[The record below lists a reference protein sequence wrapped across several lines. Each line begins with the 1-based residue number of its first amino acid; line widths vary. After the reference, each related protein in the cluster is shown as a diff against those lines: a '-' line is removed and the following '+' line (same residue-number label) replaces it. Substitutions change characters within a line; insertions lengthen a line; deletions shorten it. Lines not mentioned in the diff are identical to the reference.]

1 MAPAAAV
8 DFPDDPVAVQH
19 RSGLRQRRA
28 WQFRRLPDD
37 LAALAVGQRVNS
49 DDLDRQIVRAAL
61 ALGFFDDRSCRTI
74 QFVRV
79 FLDCL
84 GDKST
89 ADMLVN
95 AVGRQQEKVT
105 LFDRDGTIVDLD
117 LGIDA

>member
-8 DFPDDPVAVQH
+8 DLPHDPVAVQH

-28 WQFRRLPDD
+28 WQLRRLPDD
-37 LAALAVGQRVNS
+37 LAALGIRQRIDS
-49 DDLDRQIVRAAL
+49 HDLDRQIVGAAL
-61 ALGFFDDRSCRTI
+61 ALGFCDDRSCRAI
-74 QFVRV
+74 QVARI

-95 AVGRQQEKVT
+95 AVGRKQEKVT